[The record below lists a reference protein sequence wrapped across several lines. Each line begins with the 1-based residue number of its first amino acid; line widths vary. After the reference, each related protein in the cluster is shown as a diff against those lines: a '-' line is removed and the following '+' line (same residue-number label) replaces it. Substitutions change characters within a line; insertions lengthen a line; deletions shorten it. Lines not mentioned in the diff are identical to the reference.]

1 MSAREVVGRLGTA
14 LLTEEAT
21 EDDAARVLVA
31 LGGPVPGPAD
41 PSATPDAATPDAT
54 GPDAAAAG
62 GVPAVGAPAVTLG
75 VGSTDLA
82 PTGVWVDPDELARA
96 ASPAGATGEREE
108 GEDRSAPAP
117 ATAAA
122 TADETDLELT
132 EAAAEAAVLHAEAR
146 RYPEPEPGSG
156 RRRRRPG
163 ADPLLPRTGATATAS
178 SSASA
183 ASAATGG
190 YGTSGGPRATAVP
203 RDPEE
208 LAARL
213 VGATETVEGTVQ
225 QPAARPVVAVLLV
238 STGETIEVRGD
249 VVVGRAPQPLPG
261 IPPQRA
267 AATRLV
273 AVPSPTH
280 MVSRSHLALTTT
292 GANVLAQDLGSS
304 NGTVLVRDGIS
315 PVLLATALPT
325 PLLVG
330 DLLDVGDGVTLRVAP
345 PR

>member
-62 GVPAVGAPAVTLG
+62 GVPAAGAPAVTLG
-75 VGSTDLA
+75 AGSTDLA

-96 ASPAGATGEREE
+96 ASPAGVTGEREE
-108 GEDRSAPAP
+108 GEGRSAPAP
-117 ATAAA
+117 APAAA

-208 LAARL
+208 LAAR
-213 VGATETVEGTVQ
+213 
-225 QPAARPVVAVLLV
+225 PVVAVLLV

-261 IPPQRA
+261 IPPQRT

>member
-1 MSAREVVGRLGTA
+1 MSAREVVGRLGAA

-31 LGGPVPGPAD
+31 LGGPVPAPPDA
-41 PSATPDAATPDAT
+41 SATPDA
-54 GPDAAAAG
+54 
-62 GVPAVGAPAVTLG
+62 
-75 VGSTDLA
+75 DLA

-96 ASPAGATGEREE
+96 DSVAQPLAGHEE
-108 GEDRSAPAP
+108 GADGAGSAP
-117 ATAAA
+117 AAA
-122 TADETDLELT
+122 TADETDLERD

-163 ADPLLPRTGATATAS
+163 ADPRLPRTGSTS

-183 ASAATGG
+183 TSAATGG
-190 YGTSGGPRATAVP
+190 YGIVGGPRATAVP
-203 RDPEE
+203 PDPEE

-213 VGATETVEGTVQ
+213 VGATEAVERAVQ
-225 QPAARPVVAVLLV
+225 QLAADRPVVAVLLV
-238 STGETIEVRGD
+238 STGEVVGVRGD

-261 IPPQRA
+261 LPMQRT

-280 MVSRSHLALTTT
+280 MVSRSHLAVTTA
-292 GANVLAQDLGSS
+292 GANLLAQDLGSS